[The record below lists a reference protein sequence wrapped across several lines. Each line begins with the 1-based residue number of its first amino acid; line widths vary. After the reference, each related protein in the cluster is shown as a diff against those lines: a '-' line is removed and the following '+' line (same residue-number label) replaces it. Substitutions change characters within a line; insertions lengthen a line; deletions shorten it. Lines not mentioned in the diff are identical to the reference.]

1 MNTLPYHSWDRR
13 EMKSEIT
20 KYFELHKNENITYPN
35 LCIWTELNIKIIGLD
50 IHIKKEEWNQIT
62 DFSFN
67 HKKWEEEQ
75 IKSQV
80 SRRKEIK
87 MSVN

>member
-35 LCIWTELNIKIIGLD
+35 LCI
-50 IHIKKEEWNQIT
+50 
-62 DFSFN
+62 
-67 HKKWEEEQ
+67 
-75 IKSQV
+75 
-80 SRRKEIK
+80 
-87 MSVN
+87 